1 MIATDYNMLARLF
14 GFYSA
19 FNKKERLVF
28 WLIMLSC
35 VFDGMT
41 QGVLLLQETI
51 AKKAMAASD
60 FQISVIGLLAN
71 ATMLLSLVVSFFFS
85 NRSKKWILI
94 PGMILGRLIFI
105 LAFLLEGANL
115 FLLLLFFYYSLY
127 AVQGPIINS
136 FYQKHIAQKKGQV
149 FGLTRMVLMVFSMAT
164 SLIVG
169 RLLDLSPQ
177 LYKPILMSIAVT
189 GGITYLLFIVI
200 DSHIAYRP
208 ESKYRMR
215 RTARDLKVMFKRT
228 DFLMFELAFMTYG
241 LAFMVMVPAVPLFM
255 LNQLKFSYSQMA
267 QAKGVFA
274 QIFMLA
280 LMPLAGMIFDR
291 INLWKIAAISYAIM
305 VGYPLL
311 MLLSSLYQSRILAYA
326 SLCFFSLGLTGVVML
341 WNLGSLHFAGNRDSL
356 VYQGLHV
363 TLTGVRGFLGPL
375 LGYYLLSRVSYQAD
389 FILAMILF
397 AGASGMSLYFKRKYS
412 QVFAKI

>member
-1 MIATDYNMLARLF
+1 MLKKIF
-14 GFYSA
+14 GFYSV

-28 WLIMLSC
+28 WLILLSC

-51 AKKAMAASD
+51 AKKALAASD

-94 PGMILGRLIFI
+94 PGLVLGRLIFV
-105 LAFLLEGANL
+105 LAFMLEGANL
-115 FLLLLFFYYSLY
+115 FLLFLFFYYSLY

-149 FGLTRMVLMVFSMAT
+149 FGLTRMVLMIFSMAT

-169 RLLDLSPQ
+169 RLLDVSPQ

-189 GGITYLLFIVI
+189 GGITYLLFIII
-200 DSHIAYRP
+200 DSRISYRP

-241 LAFMVMVPAVPLFM
+241 LAFMIMVPAVPLFM

-274 QIFMLA
+274 QIFMIA
-280 LMPLAGMIFDR
+280 LVPLAGMIFDR

-311 MLLSSLYQSRILAYA
+311 MLMSSLYQSRTLAYA
-326 SLCFFSLGLTGVVML
+326 SLCFFSLGLTGIVVL
-341 WNLGSLHFAGNRDSL
+341 WNLGSLHFAGARDSL

-363 TLTGVRGFLGPL
+363 TLTGVRGFIGPL
-375 LGYYLLSRVSYQAD
+375 LGYYLLSRVGYRAD
-389 FILAMILF
+389 FILAMVLF
-397 AGASGMSLYFKRKYS
+397 AGASGMSWYFKRKYS
-412 QVFAKI
+412 QRFSKDERR

>member
-1 MIATDYNMLARLF
+1 MLNKLF
-14 GFYSA
+14 GFYSL
-19 FNKKERLVF
+19 FTKKERLIF
-28 WLIMLSC
+28 WLILLSC
-35 VFDGMT
+35 IFDGMT
-41 QGVLLLQETI
+41 QGVILLQETI
-51 AKKAMAASD
+51 AQKALAASD
-60 FQISVIGLLAN
+60 LQISVIGLLAN

-94 PGMILGRLIFI
+94 PGLVLGRLIFL

-115 FLLLLFFYYSLY
+115 FLLFMFFYYSLY

-149 FGLTRMVLMVFSMAT
+149 FGLTRMVLMIFSMAT

-189 GGITYLLFIVI
+189 GGITYLLFIII
-200 DSHIAYRP
+200 DSRISYRQ
-208 ESKYRMR
+208 ESRYRMR
-215 RTARDLKVMFKRT
+215 RTARDLKLMFRRT
-228 DFLMFELAFMTYG
+228 DFLMFELTFMTYG
-241 LAFMVMVPAVPLFM
+241 MAFMVMVPAVPLFL
-255 LNQLKFSYSQMA
+255 LNQLKFSYFQMA

-274 QIFMLA
+274 QIFMIA
-280 LMPLAGMIFDR
+280 LIPLAGMIFDR

-311 MLLSSLYQSRILAYA
+311 MFLASLYNSRTLAYS
-326 SLCFFSLGLTGVVML
+326 SLCFFSLGLTGIVVL
-341 WNLGSLHFAGNRDSL
+341 WNLGSLHFAGERDSL

-375 LGYYLLSRVSYQAD
+375 LGYYLLSRVGYQAD
-389 FILAMILF
+389 FILAMVLF
-397 AGASGMSLYFKRKYS
+397 AGASGMSWYFKRKYS
-412 QVFAKI
+412 QT